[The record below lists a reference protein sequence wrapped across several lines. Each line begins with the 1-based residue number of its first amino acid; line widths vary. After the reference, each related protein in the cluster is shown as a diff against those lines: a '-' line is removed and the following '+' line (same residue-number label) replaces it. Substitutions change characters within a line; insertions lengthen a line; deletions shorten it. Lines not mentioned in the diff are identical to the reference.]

1 MMIQAPLNK
10 LAIDGIDIER
20 IVREVLASLVLEP
33 TAPAVYTPPA
43 VIAPQAITN
52 VPALNTAQAN
62 NTASVNS
69 TVSADNS
76 EPVFVQ
82 DSVVSIQV
90 LKALPAG
97 THRVRLTPQALVT
110 PAAKDWFRERRIEWV
125 RGDFPAIESSATSTA
140 SNLSLIHI

>member
-33 TAPAVYTPPA
+33 TAPAVYTSPA
-43 VIAPQAITN
+43 VVAPQAITS
-52 VPALNTAQAN
+52 VPTLNTASAN
-62 NTASVNS
+62 NT
-69 TVSADNS
+69 TSADNS

-97 THRVRLTPQALVT
+97 TRRVRLTPQALH
-110 PAAKDWFRERRIEWV
+110 PA
-125 RGDFPAIESSATSTA
+125 
-140 SNLSLIHI
+140 